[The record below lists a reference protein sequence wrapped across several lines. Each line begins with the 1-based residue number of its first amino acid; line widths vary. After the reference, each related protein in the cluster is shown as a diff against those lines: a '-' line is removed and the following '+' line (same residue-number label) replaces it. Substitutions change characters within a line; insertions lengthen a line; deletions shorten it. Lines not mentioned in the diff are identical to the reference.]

1 MGLSLIA
8 QEFNEV
14 GSENSSLWNLF
25 SFSQHHPQEEL
36 PCGYSRSLDMF
47 RQLLLIRSWCPD
59 RTLSQA
65 RRYIRS
71 ECTFVG

>member
-1 MGLSLIA
+1 MDITRKLHLYFPHS
-8 QEFNEV
+8 
-14 GSENSSLWNLF
+14 
-25 SFSQHHPQEEL
+25 QEEL

-71 ECTFVG
+71 EWRHTI